1 MRASTQPNS
10 TAIVLLGGGIVDAAR
25 VGALPTDAMVIAADS
40 GAEQA
45 AALGLDID
53 VVVGDMDSVDA
64 VMLARL
70 ESSGTHVERH
80 STDKNETDA
89 ELALRVATIRGATH
103 VVVVGDGA
111 GRLDHQLALIAVL
124 FSDALRGVRIEA
136 RLGAARAYPLHG
148 GESVTVACDKDS
160 IVGLVPFGGDAH
172 GVTTRGLKWV
182 LHAET
187 LAVDASRGVSNRATE
202 DRFDVSLENG
212 RLLVTVDAGDVR

>member
-1 MRASTQPNS
+1 
-10 TAIVLLGGGIVDAAR
+10 
-25 VGALPTDAMVIAADS
+25 
-40 GAEQA
+40 
-45 AALGLDID
+45 
-53 VVVGDMDSVDA
+53 MDSVDA

-89 ELALRVATIRGATH
+89 ELALRVAAIRGATH
-103 VVVVGDGA
+103 IVVVGDGA

-148 GESVTVACDKDS
+148 GESVTVACDNDS

-172 GVTTRGLKWV
+172 GVTTRGLKWA

>member
-1 MRASTQPNS
+1 MEQ
-10 TAIVLLGGGIVDAAR
+10 TAIIVIGGLAPDRR
-25 VGALPTDAMVIAADS
+25 VANILDKPHVVVAADA
-40 GAEQA
+40 GLHPAID
-45 AALGLDID
+45 LGLRVS

-89 ELALRVATIRGATH
+89 ELALRLAAIRGATH
-103 VVVVGDGA
+103 IVVVGDGG
-111 GRLDHQLALIAVL
+111 GRLDHQLALFAVL

-148 GESVTVACDKDS
+148 GESVTVACDNDS

-172 GVTTRGLKWV
+172 GVTTRGLKWA

-187 LAVDASRGVSNRATE
+187 LAVDASRGVSNRATAE
-202 DRFDVSLENG
+202 RFEVSLENG